1 MKKNIDL
8 TEPSKGITIDNL
20 NITDPIIY
28 TDDKG
33 YHIIGL
39 TKQKSG
45 NTNMVYLFTENFTD
59 FNIVNRELIVEK
71 ENSDIWGGC
80 IFYDKGEFHI
90 FYTVRSSENGY
101 WAKQTIK
108 RIVTKDFKT
117 VDFKNL
123 NLTPELADNNENIF
137 QYLPNKDSYT
147 IHSWRDP
154 FIFKHDGKFY
164 MLISAKLNRKHFN
177 ATIALL
183 VSNDLDNWT
192 LVNPSIVPNNGE
204 FEELE
209 LPSVFINNSNEI
221 MLMTCCWEQNDYLET
236 GNNGYTPLNNEKG
249 NNEKI
254 VRRKGMLLVFKA
266 QNIENALLGQFKFES
281 KIETPSNFYAGC
293 FVPDQNVIIG
303 HDKDKSS
310 LIMLKHNTLKVF
322 NKL

>member
-8 TEPSKGITIDNL
+8 TESTKGITIDNL
-20 NITDPIIY
+20 TITDPIVY
-28 TDDKG
+28 SDDTG

-59 FNIVNRELIVEK
+59 FNIVNRALIAE
-71 ENSDIWGGC
+71 EANADIWGGC
-80 IFYDKGEFHI
+80 IFIDDGKFHV

-108 RIVTKDFKT
+108 RLETKDFKT
-117 VDFKNL
+117 IGLKNL

-137 QYLPNKDSYT
+137 QYIPNKDSYT

-154 FIFKHDGKFY
+154 FVFKHNSKFY
-164 MLISAKLNRKHFN
+164 MLIAAKLNRKHFN

-183 VSNDLDNWT
+183 VSDDLDNWT

-209 LPSVFINNSNEI
+209 LPSVCMNNAKEI
-221 MLMTCCWEQNDYLET
+221 MLMTCCWERNDYIET
-236 GNNGYTPLNNEKG
+236 GKNGYTPLSNEKS
-249 NNEKI
+249 NDEKI
-254 VRRKGMLLVFKA
+254 IRRKGMLVVFKA
-266 QNIENALLGQFKFES
+266 QNIESALLGQFEFDY
-281 KIETPSNFYAGC
+281 KIETPPNFYAGN
-293 FVPDQNVIIG
+293 FIPDQQVIIG
-303 HDKDKSS
+303 HDKDKAS
-310 LIMLKHNTLKVF
+310 LLLLQHKTFQYIR
-322 NKL
+322 